1 MHLNRVSH
9 AYVGSPRSRPI
20 RRRSLECPLD
30 YFSRSGNTKGPLP
43 ERDVEVTAIKIWFV
57 DWRSASR
64 GTAWPL
70 EQAVELEEPKE
81 AVRGEDLLIIRTL
94 FNKLLPVIK
103 RRKCSA
109 CSLRTM
115 LRDRNRKIRTIR
127 IAYNAKGPEFSIQ
140 PRISSVSKKLRW
152 FL

>member
-1 MHLNRVSH
+1 MFREELHKERRNLHLNRVSH

-57 DWRSASR
+57 GWRSASR

-70 EQAVELEEPKE
+70 EQAVELEESKE
-81 AVRGEDLLIIRTL
+81 GVRGEDLLIIRTL
-94 FNKLLPVIK
+94 FNKLSPVIK

-109 CSLRTM
+109 CSPNKAG
-115 LRDRNRKIRTIR
+115 DRNRKIRTIR
-127 IAYNAKGPEFSIQ
+127 IAYNARRP
-140 PRISSVSKKLRW
+140 
-152 FL
+152 